1 MLRTL
6 DGQQREETTALLRED
21 LPVFAKGE
29 EGLELGKDVEACREM
44 MEVMIACQ
52 GTLAEKVQQMKERVE
67 ERAYDKGIGYF
78 NSKNLMFLEYLI
90 QLEFYELF
98 RINAVDLTKG
108 TGLELYKRLV
118 YLKTLLMK
126 LSPVEKKLE
135 YQKNKLLKLSDLVAV
150 KSDNLKKTQ

>member
-67 ERAYDKGIGYF
+67 
-78 NSKNLMFLEYLI
+78 
-90 QLEFYELF
+90 
-98 RINAVDLTKG
+98 
-108 TGLELYKRLV
+108 
-118 YLKTLLMK
+118 
-126 LSPVEKKLE
+126 
-135 YQKNKLLKLSDLVAV
+135 
-150 KSDNLKKTQ
+150 